1 MAASSKHAGSKLALA
16 PAEADDALRRT
27 DGEGGLP
34 LYVQLAQ
41 TIGERIASG
50 VYPVGS
56 LLPTEAE
63 LGESF
68 SVSRYTVRQAIGHL
82 RSQGL
87 VSARKGVGTRVE
99 AQTAEPSY
107 TQSMR
112 SLGELLQYATETR
125 LDVVRIEEVA
135 ARGALAEA
143 LGCRPGKSWI
153 RVAGVR
159 HGVHNEPPHCHSEVF
174 LDAAYR
180 AITDEPGPL
189 RTAIWSLVEKRFG
202 ETIIEVD
209 QEIEATML
217 DAEMARLL
225 EAEAGS
231 PALKFTRRYYVTGR
245 RLVELSISLHP
256 ADRFTYAMTIRR
268 DAMAG

>member
-1 MAASSKHAGSKLALA
+1 MSSNIKS
-16 PAEADDALRRT
+16 AEAAAPDDILRRP

-41 TIGERIASG
+41 TLGERIANG

-63 LGESF
+63 IGESF
-68 SVSRYTVRQAIGHL
+68 SVSRYTVRQAIQHL

-87 VSARKGVGTRVE
+87 VSARKGVGTRVQ
-99 AQTAEPSY
+99 ATIAEPTY

-125 LDVVRIEEVA
+125 LDVAKIEELE
-135 ARGALAEA
+135 ARGALAES
-143 LGCRPGKSWI
+143 LGCRPGKLWI

-159 HGVHNEPPHCHSEVF
+159 HGIRDEPPHCHSEVL

-189 RTAIWSLVEKRFG
+189 RTAIWSLVETRFG
-202 ETIIEVD
+202 ETVIEVD
-209 QEIEATML
+209 QEIEATVL
-217 DAEMARLL
+217 DAEMARML
-225 EAEAGS
+225 EAEPGS

-245 RLVELSISLHP
+245 RLVELSISVHP
-256 ADRFTYAMTIRR
+256 ADRFTYQMIIRR
-268 DAMAG
+268 DAMSA

>member
-1 MAASSKHAGSKLALA
+1 MTEDTKSGEHPPAG
-16 PAEADDALRRT
+16 DDALRR
-27 DGEGGLP
+27 GEGDGGLP

-41 TIGERIASG
+41 TLGERIASG
-50 VYPVGS
+50 AYPVGS

-63 LGESF
+63 IGESF
-68 SVSRYTVRQAIGHL
+68 GVSRYTVRQAIGHL

-87 VSARKGVGTRVE
+87 VSARKGVGTRVQ
-99 AQTAEPSY
+99 ATIAEPSY

-125 LDVVRIEEVA
+125 LEVVKIEEIE

-143 LGCRPGKSWI
+143 LGCRPGKPWI

-159 HGVHNEPPHCHSEVF
+159 HGGRDEPPHCHSEVF
-174 LDAAYR
+174 LDVAYR

-189 RTAIWSLVEKRFG
+189 RTAIWALVEKRFG
-202 ETIIEVD
+202 ETVIEVD
-209 QEIEATML
+209 QEIEATVL

-225 EAEAGS
+225 EAEPGS
-231 PALKFTRRYYVTGR
+231 PALKFTRWYYVTGR
-245 RLVELSISLHP
+245 RLVELSVSLHP
-256 ADRFTYAMTIRR
+256 ADRFSYHMVIRR